1 MLTFQNPD
9 KIPVVPLIGSR
20 WFFCYLSFC
29 LFISIG
35 LVYHMRSF
43 KGSQYTNEVAI
54 LVHAVLK
61 KLELLLLDVLLIPMG
76 ASETLPR
83 NPCLVWT

>member
-1 MLTFQNPD
+1 
-9 KIPVVPLIGSR
+9 
-20 WFFCYLSFC
+20 
-29 LFISIG
+29 
-35 LVYHMRSF
+35 MRSF

-54 LVHAVLK
+54 LVHAVLE